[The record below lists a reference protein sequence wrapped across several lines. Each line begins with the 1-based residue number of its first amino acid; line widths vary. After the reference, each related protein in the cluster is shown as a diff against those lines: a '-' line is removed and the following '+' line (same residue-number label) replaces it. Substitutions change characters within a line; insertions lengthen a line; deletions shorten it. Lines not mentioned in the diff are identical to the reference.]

1 MNKALKKTG
10 AAILSAAMMIGAAGV
25 LPEGTLNGFCIEA
38 SADSA
43 ADYKIVNGVL
53 VQYNGAGGA
62 ITIPKGVTD
71 IGTYVFSGNTSITS
85 VTIPEGCDSIGD
97 YAFEGCTN
105 LRTVAVPSTLTIID
119 SHAFCQCTS
128 LSAINLP
135 EGINTIGLNAFESCT
150 SLSDI
155 TIPSTVSNI
164 GIKAFLRCSGLGS
177 LTVQNGTTT
186 ISKSAFDSC
195 TNLKTVKIPSSVTS
209 VGLSAFSQCSSL
221 SDVYY
226 DGTSEQWNSLTASMS
241 SGNDKLKSAT
251 VHYSGSVQTPID
263 SLASIPAQTY
273 TGSALTPALTVKAG
287 STVLTSGTDYTAVFS
302 GNVNVGTATVT
313 VTGIGSYT
321 GTLNGSFTISP
332 KNLSSCTIDTISD
345 QTYTGSALTPAV
357 TVKDGSKTLTKDV
370 DYTVSYSNNVNVGT
384 ATVTVTGKGN
394 YTGTKTATFK
404 INENS
409 ATDFTVSAVSDQ
421 TYTGTALTP
430 AVTVKDG
437 SKTLVKDTDYTVSYS
452 NNINVG
458 TATVTV
464 TGNGNYAGIVK
475 GVTFKINAKNA
486 SSLTISAI
494 ADQTYTGS
502 AITPAVTVKD
512 GSKTLVKDTDYTV
525 SYSNNINV
533 GTATVTVTGKGNY
546 TGTKTATFKINA
558 KNASSLTISAIADQ
572 TYTGSAT
579 TPAVT
584 VKDGSKTLVKDTDY
598 TVSYSNNIN
607 VGTATVTITGKGN
620 YTGSKT
626 TTFKI
631 VSNTGIMYGDVT
643 GDKKINAKDV
653 LAIRKYIVKADPGTF
668 ILAAADVNDD
678 NKVNAKDVLKIRKY
692 IVDPTSGVLGQ
703 A

>member
-10 AAILSAAMMIGAAGV
+10 AVILSAAMMIGAAGV
-25 LPEGTLNGFCIEA
+25 LPEGTLSGFCVVADAAANYIVQDGILKSVTGA
-38 SADSA
+38 SGD
-43 ADYKIVNGVL
+43 IVIPSNMGIRAIANVL
-53 VQYNGAGGA
+53 LNYNSKTA
-62 ITIPKGVTD
+62 ITGVVFPEGLEEIAGNAFSGCTNLKSITLPSSLKI
-71 IGTYVFSGNTSITS
+71 IGTSAFSGCTSLTNLDL
-85 VTIPEGCDSIGD
+85 PEGMTELGESS
-97 YAFEGCTN
+97 FEGCTG
-105 LRTVAVPSTLTIID
+105 LTSVTVPGTV
-119 SHAFCQCTS
+119 
-128 LSAINLP
+128 
-135 EGINTIGLNAFESCT
+135 ETIGRNAFYKCT
-150 SLSDI
+150 GLTSA
-155 TIPSTVSNI
+155 TIQEGTNKI
-164 GIKAFLRCSGLGS
+164 GNSAFQRCS
-177 LTVQNGTTT
+177 
-186 ISKSAFDSC
+186 
-195 TNLKTVKIPSSVTS
+195 NLKTLKIPASVTMIGS
-209 VGLSAFSQCSSL
+209 SALSQTGLTDIF
-221 SDVYY
+221 Y
-226 DGTSEQWNSLTASMS
+226 DGSQESWSRITIENNNLSNV
-241 SGNDKLKSAT
+241 T
-251 VHYSGSVQTPID
+251 VHYSGTAQTPID

-273 TGSALTPALTVKAG
+273 TGSALTPVLTVKAG

-421 TYTGTALTP
+421 TYTGSAL
-430 AVTVKDG
+430 
-437 SKTLVKDTDYTVSYS
+437 
-452 NNINVG
+452 
-458 TATVTV
+458 
-464 TGNGNYAGIVK
+464 
-475 GVTFKINAKNA
+475 
-486 SSLTISAI
+486 
-494 ADQTYTGS
+494 
-502 AITPAVTVKD
+502 
-512 GSKTLVKDTDYTV
+512 
-525 SYSNNINV
+525 
-533 GTATVTVTGKGNY
+533 
-546 TGTKTATFKINA
+546 
-558 KNASSLTISAIADQ
+558 
-572 TYTGSAT
+572 

-620 YTGSKT
+620 YTGTKTATFKINAKNASSLTISAIADQTYTGTALTPAVTVKDGSKTLVKDTDYTVSYSNNVNVGTAAVTITGKGNYTGSKT

-631 VSNTGIMYGDVT
+631 VSNTGIMYGDVN